1 MARCHYGGV
10 WDFDAR
16 NISLENMIPSEAGVL
31 QEAGGKAREVVDMAL
46 LHGWLQVADY
56 GALLGLL
63 TQPNAVPLS
72 DGREALGSDGLYV
85 ELVRCPY
92 SDCRAYVSSAA
103 FQWLPGQLVM

>member
-63 TQPNAVPLS
+63 LSPTQCRCQMGGRRWAAMACTWSWCAAHTQTAEHMYLLQLS
-72 DGREALGSDGLYV
+72 NG
-85 ELVRCPY
+85 CQ
-92 SDCRAYVSSAA
+92 VS
-103 FQWLPGQLVM
+103 